1 MSNQNLKLIMNQFV
15 LSEYPNAETGENV
28 TNKYLKFLEKEYQ
41 SDLKKMLFATS
52 LCSDDVNVSTDFRK
66 VLARPFTMGGLGGL
80 PYSGLTGM
88 VAFAHHIP
96 DDGDA
101 FIFYGPHIGIS
112 DEGELGKMRRPGQTK
127 LTNSCGALML
137 GLERLQ
143 QRNEVYVPINS
154 EMDYQQIL
162 LEHKVMPYKQ
172 RILEAEN
179 PKKEITEVFYEEIHK
194 MIQLLIKMSKNEFPC
209 ERIFLLGGI
218 IINTSPEFNDM
229 VDVRNFQVIKTSEIE
244 EEPFDIS
251 ILETPAFKNL

>member
-1 MSNQNLKLIMNQFV
+1 MNQFV
-15 LSEYPNAETGENV
+15 LNEYPNAETGESV
-28 TNKYLKFLEKEYQ
+28 THKYLNFLEKEYQ

-52 LCSDDVNVSTDFRK
+52 LCSDDINVSTDFRK

-96 DDGDA
+96 DGGDA
-101 FIFYGPHIGIS
+101 FIFYAPHIGIT
-112 DEGELGKMRRPGQTK
+112 DDGELGKMRRPGQSK

-143 QRNEVYVPINS
+143 QQNEVYVPINF
-154 EMDYQQIL
+154 ELDYQQTL
-162 LEHKVMPYKQ
+162 LEQTVMPYKQ
-172 RILEAEN
+172 RILEAKN

-194 MIQLLIKMSKNEFPC
+194 KIQLLVKMSKKEFLC
-209 ERIFLLGGI
+209 KRVFLLGGI

-229 VDVRNFQVIKTSEIE
+229 VDVRNFQVINTNEMEEKT
-244 EEPFDIS
+244 FDIS
-251 ILETPAFKNL
+251 ILETPAFRDL

>member
-1 MSNQNLKLIMNQFV
+1 MNQFV
-15 LSEYPNAETGENV
+15 NNEYPNADTGTAV
-28 TNKYLKFLEKEYQ
+28 TNKYLNFLEKEYGV
-41 SDLKKMLFATS
+41 DLSKMLFATS

-66 VLARPFTMGGLGGL
+66 VLSRPFSMGGLGGL

-96 DDGDA
+96 DGGDA
-101 FIFYGPHIGIS
+101 FIFYGPHIGIT
-112 DEGELGKMRRPGQTK
+112 DEGELGKMTRPGQSR

-143 QRNEVYVPINS
+143 QESEIYVPINS
-154 EMDYQQIL
+154 ELDYQQIL
-162 LEHKVMPYKQ
+162 LERTVMPYKQ
-172 RILEAEN
+172 RIVEAKN

-194 MIQLLIKMSKNEFPC
+194 KIQVLVKMAKKEFSC

-229 VDVRNFQVIKTSEIE
+229 VDVRNFQVVHTNELEMKN
-244 EEPFDIS
+244 FDIS
-251 ILETPAFKNL
+251 ILETPAFKDL

>member
-1 MSNQNLKLIMNQFV
+1 MNQFV
-15 LSEYPNAETGENV
+15 LKEYPNAETGENV
-28 TNKYLKFLEKEYQ
+28 TNKYLNFLEKEYQ
-41 SDLKKMLFATS
+41 SDLAKMLFATS

-96 DDGDA
+96 DGGDA
-101 FIFYGPHIGIS
+101 FIFYGSHIGIT
-112 DEGELGKMRRPGQTK
+112 DDGELGKMRRPGQSK

-143 QRNEVYVPINS
+143 QQSEVYVPINS
-154 EMDYQQIL
+154 EIDYQQIL
-162 LEHKVMPYKQ
+162 LERTVTPYKQ

-194 MIQLLIKMSKNEFPC
+194 KIQLLVKMSKKEFPC

-229 VDVRNFQVIKTSEIE
+229 VDVRNFQVININEIE
-244 EEPFDIS
+244 DKSFDIS
-251 ILETPAFKNL
+251 TLETAAFKDL

>member
-1 MSNQNLKLIMNQFV
+1 MNQF
-15 LSEYPNAETGENV
+15 LLTEYPNAETGESV
-28 TNKYLKFLEKEYQ
+28 TNKYLDFLEKEYQ
-41 SDLKKMLFATS
+41 SDLTKMLFATS
-52 LCSDDVNVSTDFRK
+52 LCADDVNVSTDFRK

-96 DDGDA
+96 DGGDA

-112 DEGELGKMRRPGQTK
+112 DNGELGKMRRPGQSK

-143 QRNEVYVPINS
+143 QQNEVYVPINS

-162 LEHKVMPYKQ
+162 LERTVMPYKQ
-172 RILEAEN
+172 RILEAQN

-194 MIQLLIKMSKNEFPC
+194 KIQLLVTISKKEFPC

-218 IINTSPEFNDM
+218 IINTSPEFSDM
-229 VDVRNFQVIKTSEIE
+229 VDVRNFQVVNTNEIE
-244 EEPFDIS
+244 DEPFDIS
-251 ILETPAFKNL
+251 ILETPAFKDL

>member
-1 MSNQNLKLIMNQFV
+1 MNQFV
-15 LSEYPNAETGENV
+15 LNEYPNAETGESV
-28 TNKYLKFLEKEYQ
+28 TNKYLDFLEKEYQ
-41 SDLKKMLFATS
+41 SDLTKMLFATS

-96 DDGDA
+96 DGGDA

-112 DEGELGKMRRPGQTK
+112 DDGVLGEMRRPGQRK

-143 QRNEVYVPINS
+143 QQSEAYVPINL
-154 EMDYQQIL
+154 EIDYQQIV
-162 LEHKVMPYKQ
+162 LERTVMPYKQ
-172 RILEAEN
+172 RIMEAQN

-194 MIQLLIKMSKNEFPC
+194 KIQLLVKMSKNEFAC
-209 ERIFLLGGI
+209 KRIFLLGGI
-218 IINTSPEFNDM
+218 IINTSPELNDM
-229 VDVRNFQVIKTSEIE
+229 VEVRNFQVINTREIQDDF
-244 EEPFDIS
+244 FDIS
-251 ILETPAFKNL
+251 ILETPAFKDL

>member
-1 MSNQNLKLIMNQFV
+1 MNQFI
-15 LSEYPNAETGENV
+15 LNEYPYAETGENV

-96 DDGDA
+96 DGGDA

-112 DEGELGKMRRPGQTK
+112 DEGELGKMRRLGQAK

-143 QRNEVYVPINS
+143 QKNEVYVPINS

-162 LEHKVMPYKQ
+162 LERKVMPYKQ
-172 RILEAEN
+172 RILEAKN

-194 MIQLLIKMSKNEFPC
+194 TIQLLVKMSKKEFPC

-218 IINTSPEFNDM
+218 IINTSPGLNDM
-229 VDVRNFQVIKTSEIE
+229 VDVRNFQVINTSEIE
-244 EEPFDIS
+244 DEPFDIS
-251 ILETPAFKNL
+251 ILETPAFKDL

>member
-1 MSNQNLKLIMNQFV
+1 MNQFI
-15 LSEYPNAETGENV
+15 SNEYPNAETGESV
-28 TNKYLKFLEKEYQ
+28 TNKYLDFLEKEYQ

-96 DDGDA
+96 EGGDA

-112 DEGELGKMRRPGQTK
+112 DDGELGKMRRPGQTK

-143 QRNEVYVPINS
+143 QQSEVYVPINS

-162 LEHKVMPYKQ
+162 LERTVMPYKQ
-172 RILEAEN
+172 RILEAQN

-194 MIQLLIKMSKNEFPC
+194 KIQLLVKMSKKEFPC

-229 VDVRNFQVIKTSEIE
+229 VDVRNFQVVNTSELE
-244 EEPFDIS
+244 DKPFDIS
-251 ILETPAFKNL
+251 ILETPAFKDL

>member
-1 MSNQNLKLIMNQFV
+1 MNQFV
-15 LSEYPNAETGENV
+15 LKEYPNAETGENV
-28 TNKYLKFLEKEYQ
+28 TNKYLDFLEKEYQ
-41 SDLKKMLFATS
+41 SDLSKMLFATS

-96 DDGDA
+96 DGGDA
-101 FIFYGPHIGIS
+101 FIFYASHIGIS
-112 DEGELGKMRRPGQTK
+112 DDGQLGKMRRPGQSK

-143 QRNEVYVPINS
+143 QQNEVYVPINS
-154 EMDYQQIL
+154 ELDYQQIL
-162 LEHKVMPYKQ
+162 LERTVMPYKQ
-172 RILEAEN
+172 RILEAKN

-194 MIQLLIKMSKNEFPC
+194 KIQLLVKMSKKEFAC
-209 ERIFLLGGI
+209 KRIFLLGGI

-229 VDVRNFQVIKTSEIE
+229 VNVRNFQVINTNEIE
-244 EEPFDIS
+244 DELFDIS
-251 ILETPAFKNL
+251 ILETPAFRDL

>member
-1 MSNQNLKLIMNQFV
+1 MNQFV
-15 LSEYPNAETGENV
+15 LSEYPNAETGESV
-28 TNKYLKFLEKEYQ
+28 THKYLNFLEKEYQ
-41 SDLKKMLFATS
+41 VDLKKMLFATS

-80 PYSGLTGM
+80 PYAGLTGM

-96 DDGDA
+96 DGGDA

-112 DEGELGKMRRPGQTK
+112 DDGELGKMRRPGQGK

-143 QRNEVYVPINS
+143 QQNEVYVPINS
-154 EMDYQQIL
+154 ELDYQQIL
-162 LEHKVMPYKQ
+162 LERTVMPYKQ
-172 RILEAEN
+172 RILEAKN

-194 MIQLLIKMSKNEFPC
+194 KIQLLVKMAKKEFPC

-229 VDVRNFQVIKTSEIE
+229 VDVRNFQVIDTNEIE
-244 EEPFDIS
+244 DKSFDIS
-251 ILETPAFKNL
+251 ILETPAFKDL

>member
-1 MSNQNLKLIMNQFV
+1 MNQFV
-15 LSEYPNAETGENV
+15 LTEYPNAKTGESV
-28 TNKYLKFLEKEYQ
+28 TNKYLNFLENEYQ
-41 SDLKKMLFATS
+41 SDLSKMLFATS

-96 DDGDA
+96 DGGDA

-112 DEGELGKMRRPGQTK
+112 DNGELGKMRRPGQTK

-143 QRNEVYVPINS
+143 QQNEVYVPINS
-154 EMDYQQIL
+154 EIDYQQTL
-162 LEHKVMPYKQ
+162 LEQTVMPYKQ
-172 RILEAEN
+172 RILEAQN
-179 PKKEITEVFYEEIHK
+179 PKKEITEVFYEEIHRK
-194 MIQLLIKMSKNEFPC
+194 IQLLVKISKKEFPC

-229 VDVRNFQVIKTSEIE
+229 VDVRNFQVVNTNELE
-244 EEPFDIS
+244 DEPFDIS
-251 ILETPAFKNL
+251 ILETPAFKDL